1 MTVTLYMMLALMVAA
16 DQPTAAPSKA
26 TEQLQALHLK
36 EAEKWQML
44 LDETGKTRAEL
55 NPKPAYIWSNPTRSG
70 GQHGSV
76 FIWMYQG
83 RPVIV
88 GSIFSHPEVGRRMIC
103 HELHSLVPGPL
114 FPRRDSADQTWEPKA
129 PVKLEP
135 LAGAPLPEASA
146 ARRLIQMRSLAREFT
161 AHSIDYQKERWE
173 LRLLSQPLYRYEK
186 PEGQVIDGAL
196 FAFVTSAGTDPEVV
210 LVLEAHKVGNSTAW
224 YYRAIRFSDSDLF
237 VQHKGKEIW
246 SSIRDDRNQLYFNPD
261 HTYRLLRDKFIDELP
276 DLATEKP
283 AKKSEILGKG

>member
-1 MTVTLYMMLALMVAA
+1 MTVTLCMLLSLLIAA
-16 DQPTAAPSKA
+16 EDPAPASAKSVD
-26 TEQLQALHLK
+26 QLQALHLQ
-36 EAEKWQML
+36 EATKWQMW
-44 LDETGKTRAEL
+44 LDETGKSRAEL
-55 NPKPAYIWSNPTRSG
+55 NRKPVYIWSNPTRSG

-76 FIWMYQG
+76 FIWMHQG

-88 GSIFSHPEVGRRMIC
+88 GSIFSHPEAGRRLIC

-114 FPRRDSADQTWEPKA
+114 FPRRDPADQAWEPKV

-146 ARRLIQMRSLAREFT
+146 ARRLVQMRSLAREFT

-186 PEGQVIDGAL
+186 PEGEVIDGAL

-210 LVLEAHKVGNSTAW
+210 LALEAHKVGNSTAW
-224 YYRAIRFSDSDLF
+224 YYRAIRFSDSNLF

-246 SSIRDDRNQLYFNPD
+246 SSIRDDRNQLHFNPD

-276 DLATEKP
+276 DLVIG
-283 AKKSEILGKG
+283 KK